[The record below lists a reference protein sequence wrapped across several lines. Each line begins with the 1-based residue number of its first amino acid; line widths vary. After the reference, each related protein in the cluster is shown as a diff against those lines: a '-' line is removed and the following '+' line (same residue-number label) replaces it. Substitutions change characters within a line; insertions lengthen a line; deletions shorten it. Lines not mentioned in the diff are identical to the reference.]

1 MNKKGF
7 TLIELLCVVTL
18 IVLISLI
25 VMPNILS
32 SINKKKGEISSA
44 NMRLLASAAD
54 VYIENHPDMYDNS
67 FSADGS
73 TYCIPLQNMIIDGLL
88 ETPFKDVNGNEVN
101 YTDVVKATYNAQY
114 NEFQYDFVKKNTCTE
129 VIQYISRPVL
139 ADNMIPVVYDDG
151 TWKKAD
157 VKSKWYNYSEKKWAN
172 AVLVREWKG
181 AENGSKSRYDYLEA
195 VAGTPILESDVLAYF
210 VWIPRFR
217 YKVFGSVDP
226 ISIDIVFE
234 GVGTKKSSD
243 THVGRWLTH
252 PAFTYN
258 NNELAGIWVG
268 KYETSNVNNDIIVK
282 SGLTPW
288 TNIAYDDVFNLSNSM
303 SNESNIYGL
312 RNFSSH
318 MIKNSEWSAVTYLT
332 QSIYGLNDIINVN
345 SSSITGGTNSTTGN
359 VYGIYD
365 MAGLSSE
372 FVTVGDENENSIGYS
387 LIETSS
393 WYYDFNSFI
402 DSTNIYLLRGEES
415 IFNYMS
421 TDTFA
426 NNISFRVALVDIG
439 Y

>member
-7 TLIELLCVVTL
+7 TLLELLCVVTL

-32 SINKKKGEISSA
+32 GINKKKGEISSA
-44 NMRLLASAAD
+44 NMQLLAGAAD
-54 VYIENHPDMYDNS
+54 VYIENHPEKYVNS
-67 FSADGS
+67 FEANGS
-73 TYCIPLQNMIIDGLL
+73 IYCIPLENIIIDGIL
-88 ETPFKDVNGNEVN
+88 ETPFKDVNGNEVD

-114 NEFQYDFVKKNTCTE
+114 NGFQYEFIKKNACTE
-129 VIQYISRPVL
+129 VIQNVSSPDL
-139 ADNMIPVVYDDG
+139 ADNMIPVIYEDG
-151 TWKKAD
+151 LWKKAD
-157 VKSKWYNYSEKKWAN
+157 VGSKWYNYSEKKWAN

-181 AENGSKSRYDYLEA
+181 IESGSKSRYDYLESS
-195 VAGTPILESDVLAYF
+195 AGTPILESDILAYF

-234 GVGTKKSSD
+234 GIGTRKSSD
-243 THVGRWLTH
+243 TSVGRWLTH

-258 NNELAGIWVG
+258 NNELSGIWVG
-268 KYETSNVNNDIIVK
+268 KYEPSNVNDNIVVK
-282 SGLTPW
+282 SGLIPW
-288 TNIAYDDVFNLSNSM
+288 TNIEYNDAFNLSISM

-312 RNFSSH
+312 RNVSTH
-318 MIKNSEWSAVTYLT
+318 MIKNNEWSAVAYLT
-332 QSIYGLNDIINVN
+332 QSIYGLNDKVDVN
-345 SSSITGGTNSTTGN
+345 SSSITGGTKSTTGN

-372 FVTVGDENENSIGYS
+372 FVSVGDENENSIGYS
-387 LIETSS
+387 LIETNS

-415 IFNYMS
+415 IFNYIS
-421 TDTFA
+421 TDSFG
-426 NNISFRVALVDIG
+426 NNISFRTALTVND